1 MCLFG
6 LSKSNFLM
14 MMYSLVDSS
23 VGDSFEDTD
32 GKGMA
37 AGVSEMKKKKTMH
50 SKTMV
55 LKENT
60 FEGGTLE

>member
-37 AGVSEMKKKKTMH
+37 AGVSEMKKKKTMN